1 MKKNNKL
8 KRGSAVALCLIFAT
22 VLLVMGLSFSKMTST
37 SKKQT
42 VQIDERIKLEYLAH
56 GITELALLKFQLYP
70 ADFYACVEAA
80 SWSKDFRPT
89 GKPKDET
96 PWARF
101 TTEAPE
107 FKSILENKSASS
119 FNNTAVNLQLASMTI
134 LTNNKWKNEVLYI
147 EALAN
152 YNDQYNKN
160 IDKKVTRLVD
170 LNRRNLIPGR

>member
-1 MKKNNKL
+1 MKKSSNIK
-8 KRGSAVALCLIFAT
+8 KGSAVALCLVFAT
-22 VLLVMGLSFSKMTST
+22 VLLMMGLSFSKMTST

-70 ADFYACVEAA
+70 ADFYACMDAA
-80 SWSKDFRPT
+80 NLGEPKHLVSFTTGSPEFQFT
-89 GKPKDET
+89 GKN
-96 PWARF
+96 
-101 TTEAPE
+101 
-107 FKSILENKSASS
+107 SENKSASS